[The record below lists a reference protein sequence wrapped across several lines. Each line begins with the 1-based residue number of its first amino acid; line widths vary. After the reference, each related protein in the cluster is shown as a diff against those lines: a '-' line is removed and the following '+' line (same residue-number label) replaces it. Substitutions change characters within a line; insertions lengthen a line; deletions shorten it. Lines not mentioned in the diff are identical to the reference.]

1 MSAVLEDLK
10 QKLQMYTVQKD
21 QAQVNFQQLT
31 GAIHVINETI
41 KNMEAENS
49 EELPGEP
56 GGCQDGQ
63 TQLPSAE

>member
-1 MSAVLEDLK
+1 MTAVLEELK

-31 GAIHVINETI
+31 GAIHVITETI
-41 KNMEAENS
+41 KSMEAASS
-49 EELPGEP
+49 EELPCEP
-56 GGCQDGQ
+56 GGCQDGE